1 MLRPRVSLLALA
13 ILGLGTLL
21 RSEEAIDV
29 RGHRRL
35 LRHAELLESL
45 ARRFD
50 AAEDADARRTVGAD
64 LALVRLEAQLLQ
76 RVVPLD
82 RLATQRPEALLPRLV
97 ALEKS
102 AHEELVLARFAFLL
116 GRTQPAEDA
125 LGRARDADPR
135 LKKESDK
142 VLAAARREP
151 VPRGGYLRY
160 RGLWLPLAERDYCQ
174 ALDGA
179 LDALDAVEVGVS
191 VTPFPLTD
199 ERPNRERF
207 DRLGPGAGE
216 AKLREAVDVIR
227 RSLEKDYAEVRTWLL
242 SYALRPKLRARL
254 LAKRDAMRPV
264 QQKALA
270 LIQRYDKTQQAE
282 VDAFRDR
289 LRGMH
294 DEYRELV
301 EQDLAPC
308 RRVSV
313 DEAWALHL
321 RLRRREG
328 ALDAVDRFF
337 LIAKLKRLAQGGATA
352 ARVLPGRRLS
362 GLDDTLWLLVK
373 HKAEQTLDVLDR
385 GADLLRQRE
394 RLSAWEL
401 LVLETLLAD
410 AVDLC
415 NERVAT
421 SLDPVERDFAAAV
434 NAYRRTL
441 GLPPFEVEERLN
453 VCAKKHSQEMVDLG
467 YFGHLS
473 PIARNRTP
481 TDRARLEGYG
491 GGVGENC
498 LSGRAHGRGAFEAWY
513 HSPGHH
519 RNLVGGGPHL
529 GVGAVNRHS
538 MWTMVAGGTDLTWRM
553 LHRDLPPAY
562 RRVLHGLT
570 GRLAAASLKAPPSDA
585 LRATVRIEMPAVLP
599 AIARLGFAAARDRRH
614 AMHAAFPGVLG
625 LLISADVGTPW
636 RPLQVAA
643 VAAAIEAMRL
653 GGTPELRQQAFDL
666 VRPHLR
672 KAFAFDPRANDQA
685 IARVVTDIRK
695 HWEDTAQWRYRAHP
709 DASPPVV
716 PGIAGRGDGPSL
728 NAARRVLSR
737 HERLRLAKR
746 FGGGTRTE
754 QAVERGL
761 AFLARVQDEDG
772 AWRAKSFGLRLRD
785 LKGDP
790 GRGKAEFEIAMTG
803 LALLAF
809 SSAGYTTVQGEHADT
824 VRKGAGFLAGRII
837 DYGKFET
844 GASHYMYSHA
854 LGTQALCELYS
865 YSADPHLGVAAQLAV
880 DYLVYAQHQASG
892 GWRYD
897 ANRRGDTSVTGWVLL
912 ALNSAHVAQLDVAG
926 FRGALRFLES
936 VTQPSYYHVGYVSPF
951 DDASRGNRMT
961 AVAMAGRLF
970 LGAHERAP
978 KVRLPAFRLREDLP
992 RKEAIDFYYWYYATL
1007 ALFQLGEPFWHAWN
1021 EALVPTLLDLQE
1033 TREGSPLRGS
1043 WAPRG
1048 PWSASG
1054 GRIYQTSLGILMLTT
1069 YYRYDRAPK
1078 VRLHPFTGD
1087 LEKEVRPLLE
1097 ALRQE
1102 TDPLRSRV
1110 LLRRMVDRFGRSLVS
1125 PVARILRESEGDR
1138 GFRRQ
1143 LAAALLE
1150 VAGPGHETLLVPL
1163 LGDPDREILE
1173 SILRAIAH
1181 ISSRESLRVLL
1192 DNLASDHK
1200 NVRLLCARSLGRLGD
1215 AEAIAALGRRLAVEK
1230 DKGVRRELEAALH
1243 CLGQRSGL
1251 TELLQEA
1258 LPDEAVGYLAI
1269 LDGLALL
1276 EQAGLVEHVLA
1287 LKARRR
1293 KLHARA
1299 LEAIRRHRESAAI
1312 PLLLVLMESPEGETR
1327 QRAVKLARAITRH
1340 RCGFDPEAAPR
1351 QREAALQK
1359 WHRWWK
1365 DAVRGFGR

>member
-1 MLRPRVSLLALA
+1 V
-13 ILGLGTLL
+13 ILGLGAVLCAG
-21 RSEEAIDV
+21 EAVDV
-29 RGHRRL
+29 RGHRRF

-45 ARRFD
+45 SRRFD
-50 AAEDADARRTVGAD
+50 AAEDAAARRAVGAD

-82 RLATQRPEALLPRLV
+82 RLAAQRPEALLPRLI

-102 AHEELVLARFAFLL
+102 GHEELVLARFAFLL
-116 GRTQPAEDA
+116 GQTQPGEDA
-125 LGRARDADPR
+125 LGRARDADPQ
-135 LKKESDK
+135 LKKESDQL
-142 VLAAARREP
+142 LAVVRGEP

-174 ALDGA
+174 ALDEA
-179 LDALDAVEVGVS
+179 LDAVDAVEVGVS
-191 VTPFPLTD
+191 ITPFPLTD

-227 RSLEKDYAEVRTWLL
+227 RSLEKDYALVRTWLL

-264 QQKALA
+264 QQEALA

-289 LRGMH
+289 LRRMY
-294 DEYRELV
+294 DEYRQLV
-301 EQDLAPC
+301 EQDHAPS

-313 DEAWALHL
+313 DEAWALHQ

-337 LIAKLKRLAQGGATA
+337 AIAKFGRLAAGAATTA
-352 ARVLPGRRLS
+352 RILPGRRLS

-394 RLSAWEL
+394 KLSAWEL

-410 AVDLC
+410 AIDVC

-421 SLDPVERDFAAAV
+421 SLDPVERDFVAVV

-441 GLPPFEVEERLN
+441 GLSPFEVEERLN
-453 VCAKKHSQEMVDLG
+453 VCAMKHSQEMVDLG

-473 PIARNRTP
+473 PVARNRTP

-491 GGVGENC
+491 GSVGENC
-498 LSGRAHGRGAFEAWY
+498 LGGRADGQGAFEAWY

-519 RNLVGGGPHL
+519 RNLVSGGPHL

-570 GRLAAASLKAPPSDA
+570 ERLAAASLKAPPSDA
-585 LRATVRIEMPAVLP
+585 LRATVRNEMPAILP
-599 AIARLGFAAARDRRH
+599 VVARLGFAAARDRRH
-614 AMHAAFPGVLG
+614 AMHAAFPATLG
-625 LLISADVGTPW
+625 LLTTADVGTPW

-643 VAAAIEAMRL
+643 VAVAIESMRFAA
-653 GGTPELRQQAFDL
+653 TPELREQAFDL
-666 VRPHLR
+666 VRPHLQEP
-672 KAFAFDPRANDQA
+672 FAFDPRASDAA
-685 IARVVTDIRK
+685 IARVVTEIRK
-695 HWEDTAQWRYRAHP
+695 HWEDAAQWRYRGHP
-709 DASPPVV
+709 GAAPPVV
-716 PGIAGRGDGPSL
+716 PGIAGRRGDGPSL
-728 NAARRVLSR
+728 NAPRKALTRR
-737 HERLRLAKR
+737 ERLRLAKR
-746 FGGGTRTE
+746 FGGGTKTE

-785 LKGDP
+785 LKGNP

-809 SSAGYTTVQGEHADT
+809 SSAGYTTEQGEHANT

-880 DYLVYAQHQASG
+880 DYLVFAQHPASG

-897 ANRRGDTSVTGWVLL
+897 ANQRGDTSVTGWVLL
-912 ALNSAHVAQLDVAG
+912 ALNSAHIAQLDVAG

-936 VTQPSYYHVGYVSPF
+936 VTQPSYYHVGYRSPF
-951 DDASRGNRMT
+951 DGASRGNRIT
-961 AVAMAGRLF
+961 AVAMTGRLF
-970 LGAHERAP
+970 LGAHERDP
-978 KVRLPAFRLREDLP
+978 KVRLPAFRLRQDLP
-992 RKEAIDFYYWYYATL
+992 RAEAIDFYYWYYASL
-1007 ALFQLGEPFWHAWN
+1007 ALFRLGEPFWKAWN
-1021 EALVPTLLDLQE
+1021 DALVPTLLELQE
-1033 TREGSPLRGS
+1033 TRDGSPLRGS

-1078 VRLHPFTGD
+1078 VRLRPFTGD
-1087 LEKEVRPLLE
+1087 IEKQVRPLLE

-1102 TDPLRSRV
+1102 TDALRSRV
-1110 LLRRMVDRFGRSLVS
+1110 LLRRMVDRFGPSLVS
-1125 PVARILRESEGDR
+1125 PVARILREREGDE

-1143 LAAALLE
+1143 LAASLLE
-1150 VAGPGHETLLVPL
+1150 VAGPGQEALLVPL

-1173 SILRAIAH
+1173 SVLRAIAH
-1181 ISSRESLRVLL
+1181 ISSRDSLRVLL
-1192 DNLASDHK
+1192 DNLSSDHR
-1200 NVRLLCARSLGRLGD
+1200 NVRLLCARSLSRLGD

-1230 DKGVRRELEAALH
+1230 DKGVRRELEVALH
-1243 CLGQRSGL
+1243 RLGQRSDL

-1258 LPDEAVGYLAI
+1258 LPSDASGYLAI
-1269 LDGLALL
+1269 LDGLELL
-1276 EQAGLVEHVLA
+1276 EQAGLVELVLA
-1287 LKARRR
+1287 LKKSRP

-1299 LEAIRRHRESAAI
+1299 LEAIRRHRGSAAI
-1312 PLLLVLMESPEGETR
+1312 PLLLVLMESPELETR
-1327 QRAVKLARAITRH
+1327 QRAVKLLRAITRH
-1340 RCGFDPEAAPR
+1340 RCGFDAK
-1351 QREAALQK
+1351 AALHKREEALHGWQ
-1359 WHRWWK
+1359 RWWK
-1365 DAVRGFGR
+1365 DAIQGFGR